1 MVRQGTQ
8 HHTMGM
14 DQTTINRKQ
23 NNEEKIEVDR
33 TYTEESCKKNHNN
46 HMEPPGKKRR
56 GRQRKTWLRDCK
68 QNKADGKH
76 WERQGEDHGQ

>member
-23 NNEEKIEVDR
+23 NNEEKIEVGR
-33 TYTEESCKKNHNN
+33 TYTEESCKKISQAITWNPR
-46 HMEPPGKKRR
+46 EETKR
-56 GRQRKTWLRDCK
+56 
-68 QNKADGKH
+68 KA
-76 WERQGEDHGQ
+76 EEDLAK